1 MIQSMTI
8 RKDTK
13 QASFNDK
20 TGEVVAYSESSN
32 KIAVKF
38 NAWEHMRVKYSG
50 RYMIFNIVE
59 HHDLGEVLLL
69 RVVEQLRFPIREP
82 EGGYPI
88 CI

>member
-20 TGEVVAYSESSN
+20 TGEVVAYSNLSG
-32 KIAVKF
+32 KVAVKF
-38 NAWEHMRVKYSG
+38 KAWKHNGVSYKG
-50 RYMIFNIVE
+50 KYMIFNIIE
-59 HHDLGEVLLL
+59 IDHSGLLIIL
-69 RVVEQLRFPIREP
+69 KVVEQIRFPLQKP

-88 CI
+88 CF